1 MPRPLSRRAVLRGAG
16 GITVGLPFLS
26 AMLRPLTS
34 HADGLI
40 QKRLIVFFTP
50 NGTIP
55 DAWRPTGGERDFTLS
70 TILSPLERHREEIL
84 VLGGIDMRSAL
95 EFPGGSN
102 GHDTGTGHSLTPW
115 SLIPGESGV
124 GEFGHLW
131 DGSAGGQSFDQYV
144 AERLG
149 VSHPYPSLVWGVS
162 CDIAQAIPSR
172 ISWKAPFEPVRPMQ
186 EPAAAFDRVFGTG
199 VDDVDTLELNR
210 AQRLFV
216 VDSVLED
223 YLGLRA
229 RVGSEDQQ
237 RLDAH
242 LESLYELQ
250 RTVERLD
257 LGSCTLPDRVD
268 SEGLLEIGQANL
280 AMMVAA
286 ASCDLSPVLV
296 HQWGSGQSARTF
308 TELAQSETHHSLSHA
323 PLTDADA
330 VAQLVSINQWYAER
344 FSELLDRLAG
354 LEAGDGT
361 SVLDHSAVLWCNE
374 LGNGY
379 IHEAAD
385 VPYVLAGRC
394 GGAIDPGRYLQ
405 FEGRGHGELFAG
417 IGQALGL
424 ETEIFGMPE
433 VFGTAMTEIL
443 S

>member
-1 MPRPLSRRAVLRGAG
+1 MPRPLSRRALLRGAG

-34 HADGLI
+34 HADGPI

-149 VSHPYPSLVWGVS
+149 ASHPYPSLVWGVS

-186 EPAAAFDRVFGTG
+186 EPAAAFDASAR
-199 VDDVDTLELNR
+199 
-210 AQRLFV
+210 
-216 VDSVLED
+216 
-223 YLGLRA
+223 LRA
-229 RVGSEDQQ
+229 
-237 RLDAH
+237 LDA
-242 LESLYELQ
+242 LRPLRS
-250 RTVERLD
+250 RL
-257 LGSCTLPDRVD
+257 
-268 SEGLLEIGQANL
+268 
-280 AMMVAA
+280 
-286 ASCDLSPVLV
+286 
-296 HQWGSGQSARTF
+296 
-308 TELAQSETHHSLSHA
+308 
-323 PLTDADA
+323 
-330 VAQLVSINQWYAER
+330 
-344 FSELLDRLAG
+344 
-354 LEAGDGT
+354 
-361 SVLDHSAVLWCNE
+361 
-374 LGNGY
+374 
-379 IHEAAD
+379 
-385 VPYVLAGRC
+385 
-394 GGAIDPGRYLQ
+394 
-405 FEGRGHGELFAG
+405 
-417 IGQALGL
+417 
-424 ETEIFGMPE
+424 
-433 VFGTAMTEIL
+433 
-443 S
+443 